1 MHQQNDPHQH
11 QISHDSFSFNF
22 NINMSFGI
30 ITILSARCE
39 APGDVEGICPI
50 IAIIGAISHE
60 GRTQASYKHLPS
72 ETNILGQ
79 KVIKE
84 GCILRHDKINIRVNK

>member
-1 MHQQNDPHQH
+1 
-11 QISHDSFSFNF
+11 
-22 NINMSFGI
+22 MSFGI

-39 APGDVEGICPI
+39 APGDVGGICPI

-84 GCILRHDKINIRVNK
+84 GCILRHDKINIRVNKWIFENEVVWDNIVHCCLLGKGS

>member
-1 MHQQNDPHQH
+1 ML
-11 QISHDSFSFNF
+11 
-22 NINMSFGI
+22 FGI

-39 APGDVEGICPI
+39 APGDAGGICPI